1 MTGRRDSK
9 HPVRT
14 LYNGARPLMVLF
26 LVITLGSCHVLLEG
40 EPYSD
45 DAAYGYD
52 PDLALID
59 AIAYGDERSIEAG
72 LHPDSPRR
80 GTPLEA
86 LRAEF
91 PVDLEYRNGDTDD
104 TVEAY
109 REIDAPELY
118 TNPQVLDRVYTFDIR
133 AVAYG
138 SRRRFEVLRVYDWTV
153 N

>member
-1 MTGRRDSK
+1 MIRRPDRTPPGRAVSNA
-9 HPVRT
+9 V
-14 LYNGARPLMVLF
+14 RPLVILL
-26 LVITLGSCHVLLEG
+26 LVMTVASCHVLFEG
-40 EPYSD
+40 EPFSD

-52 PDLALID
+52 PDLAFID

-80 GTPLEA
+80 GTSLEV

-91 PVDLEYRNGDTDD
+91 PVDLEYQNGETDD

-109 REIDAPELY
+109 REIENPELF
-118 TNPQVLDRVYTFDIR
+118 TNPRVLERIYIFDIR
-133 AVAYG
+133 AVTYG
-138 SRRRFEVLRVYDWTV
+138 NRRRFEVLRVYDWTT